1 MHGTPGG
8 ECTGSVEGESNN
20 ASSRGRLG
28 LTMNADKALAFVRDH
43 GIVLVSAK
51 GPVPRLTEAIAAE
64 PIKGSWWAHPKSHQ
78 IFSVLQKLG
87 DSPDILVCRLV
98 EGHVT
103 FVHRRLWPALVKMAS
118 RFRPDRLAQVREE
131 HTPSGKHV
139 SHAVA
144 YPQWVPREVLE
155 EAQLLTE
162 HQAIELLAAVLNLR

>member
-1 MHGTPGG
+1 
-8 ECTGSVEGESNN
+8 
-20 ASSRGRLG
+20 
-28 LTMNADKALAFVRDH
+28 MNAEKAMAFVRSH

-51 GPVPRLTEAIAAE
+51 GPVPRLTDVIAAE
-64 PIKGSWWAHPKSHQ
+64 PVKGSWLAHPKSHE
-78 IFSVLQKLG
+78 IFSILQKLT

-103 FVHRRLWPALVKMAS
+103 LVHRRLWPALVKMAS
-118 RFRPDRLAQVREE
+118 RFSSDQLAQVSDE

-155 EAQLLTE
+155 EAQRLTE
-162 HQAIELLAAVLNLR
+162 RQATELLGLVIDLPRAPRKRPRR